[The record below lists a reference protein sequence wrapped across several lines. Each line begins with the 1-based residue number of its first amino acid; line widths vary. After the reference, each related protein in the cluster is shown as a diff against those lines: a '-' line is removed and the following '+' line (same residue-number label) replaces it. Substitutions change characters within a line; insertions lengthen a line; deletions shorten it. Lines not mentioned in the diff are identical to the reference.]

1 MCMQPTVE
9 HHKLMKKEKKRYKE
23 QGSSLGDLFK
33 VSQRQTQRE
42 LHSSQQKMYSMLC
55 NKHGKKEEYKRKVT
69 G

>member
-33 VSQRQTQRE
+33 VSQTDTKGVAQ
-42 LHSSQQKMYSMLC
+42 
-55 NKHGKKEEYKRKVT
+55 
-69 G
+69 

>member
-33 VSQRQTQRE
+33 VSQTDTKGVA
-42 LHSSQQKMYSMLC
+42 QQSTKMYSMLC